1 MDVTSEEIRSSRFQG
16 TRHVYDRREVDAF
29 LHRAAATL
37 EVYER
42 KLAVTESHVQS
53 LEKALD
59 LANSRVRS
67 VRQRDAR
74 IGELETA
81 LASAQHH
88 YELEV
93 ERTEANA
100 VAPIRASSDRE
111 ATEDSQRRSEEI
123 IDEARQKAEAI
134 RTRAV
139 DYTEQAS
146 DEAEEILAAARA
158 EGVGLI
164 EQAKAQEAEML
175 KQLAAT
181 RAEAVGLI
189 EQAKAQ
195 EAEMLKQLAATRA
208 DAVAALE
215 AEAEAQRT
223 SLSQEVA
230 ANDERLAG
238 MEVVASA
245 EMAVKLREAEER
257 AAKIAS
263 KGQEIIQQAEE
274 RAQAAEAE
282 RNDLAEELQR
292 AAAEAEASRI
302 QLMADVEIMVAEA
315 VTQAEADR
323 DLMLLEAQVRLE
335 AAEGERE
342 ALIELARSETSAI
355 TTEAEQQLESLR
367 RQAAQMRTAL
377 SDLHGRFADLGS
389 LTVEDFELATALV
402 DLDLRDVDEVLDL
415 TAGADQADQAET
427 AVESDEAP
435 RPVGEVGTV
444 LPLKSKWSQPAT
456 AAPRGLV
463 VELDEAATQTEQDQ
477 NVAPNG
483 EYHPTWRDKLAPQ
496 PPAKEEPEEEV
507 KEVLGFY
514 ERRLAGLRARLQ
526 EALPDEY

>member
-158 EGVGLI
+158 EG
-164 EQAKAQEAEML
+164 
-175 KQLAAT
+175 
-181 RAEAVGLI
+181 VGLI

-444 LPLKSKWSQPAT
+444 LSLKSKWSQPAT

-496 PPAKEEPEEEV
+496 PPAKEEPEEEG